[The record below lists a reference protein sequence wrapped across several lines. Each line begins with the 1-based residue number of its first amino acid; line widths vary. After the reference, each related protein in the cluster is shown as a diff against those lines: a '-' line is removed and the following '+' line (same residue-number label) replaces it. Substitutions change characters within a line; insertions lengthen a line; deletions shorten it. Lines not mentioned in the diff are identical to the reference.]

1 MKTINYILL
10 FSLGLLCSFNLTAQ
24 DGEKLFKSKCNT
36 CHMIGKDGTGPN
48 LAGKKQQWIDA
59 GEGELIYE
67 WVTNSLT
74 LIGSG
79 KSTMATAAKSFSATD
94 MPPQSVSKEEIDAIL
109 DYVDNYVEPTTETP
123 GDNPTGEPNVVYVP
137 NYEENLTLFY
147 FLVILLLVQIAVI
160 FAISNSM
167 KSFIKLKSTK
177 DKINNGGIKN
187 ILFLLM
193 FTGLAGSAS
202 ALSFTQ
208 PGATTEKTP
217 WLIVEN
223 NDIILLV
230 ILNITLLF
238 VILHFKRLFMDIATM
253 VRPRPEK
260 KRSRK
265 SQRRLQRIL
274 TNAIPIE
281 QEETIMLDHEY
292 DGIRELDNNLPP
304 WWVWM
309 FYATI
314 VFAVIYVF
322 NYHIFKISDL
332 QIEEYQ
338 KSMKQAELEVNA
350 YLDEMAMNVDETNA
364 TLMTEEADLSTGKV
378 LFDENCVVCHKSK
391 GEGDIGPNLTDNNW
405 IYGFDVKDIFKTV
418 KFGTANG
425 MPEHN
430 SKLNPIQLQ
439 QVASYV
445 LNLPETKGKPAEGK
459 IIEK

>member
-1 MKTINYILL
+1 MKTIKHIFFISICLL
-10 FSLGLLCSFNLTAQ
+10 FSFKLSAQ
-24 DGEKLFKSKCNT
+24 DGEKLFKAKCNT

-79 KSTMATAAKSFSATD
+79 KSTMAAAAKSFSATD
-94 MPPQSVSKEEIDAIL
+94 MPPQPVSKEEIDAIL
-109 DYVDNYVEPTTETP
+109 DYVDNYVEPTETP
-123 GDNPTGEPNVVYVP
+123 DANPSGEPTVVYVP

-177 DKINNGGIKN
+177 DKINNGRVKN
-187 ILFLLM
+187 ILLLLM

-238 VILHFKRLFMDIATM
+238 VILHFKRLFMDIAKM
-253 VRPRPEK
+253 VRPQKEK
-260 KRSRK
+260 KLSAR
-265 SQRRLQRIL
+265 SQRRMQKLL
-274 TNAIPIE
+274 TDAVPIE

-314 VFAVIYVF
+314 VFSVIYIF

-332 QIEEYQ
+332 QIEEYN
-338 KSMKQAELEVNA
+338 KSMKQAELDVNA
-350 YLDEMAMNVDETNA
+350 YLSEMAMNVDETNA
-364 TLMTEEADLSTGKV
+364 TLMTDEGDLSTGKV
-378 LFDENCVVCHKSK
+378 LFDANCVVCHNPK
-391 GEGDIGPNLTDNNW
+391 GEGNIGPNLTDKNW

-418 KFGTANG
+418 KYGTANG

-439 QVASYV
+439 QVSSYV
-445 LNLPETKGKPAEGK
+445 LSLPEVKGKPEEGT
-459 IIEK
+459 IIEE

>member
-1 MKTINYILL
+1 MKTLQHIFSISICILL
-10 FSLGLLCSFNLTAQ
+10 SFKLSAQ

-67 WVTNSLT
+67 WVTNSAT

-79 KSTMATAAKSFSATD
+79 KSTMAATAKSFSETD
-94 MPPQSVSKEEIDAIL
+94 MPAQTVSKEEIDAIL
-109 DYVDNYVEPTTETP
+109 DYVDNYVAPTEDTSVSTTTAEPT
-123 GDNPTGEPNVVYVP
+123 VVYVP

-147 FLVILLLVQIAVI
+147 FLIVLLAIQIVVI

-167 KSFIKLKSTK
+167 KTFIKLKTIK
-177 DKINNGGIKN
+177 DKLNNGEVKN
-187 ILFLLM
+187 VLLFIL
-193 FTGLAGSAS
+193 FTGLTSTVS

-208 PGATTEKTP
+208 PGASTEKTP

-238 VILHFKRLFMDIATM
+238 VILHFKRLFMEISSM
-253 VRPRPEK
+253 VRPPKEK
-260 KRSRK
+260 KLSARK
-265 SQRRLQRIL
+265 ERRMQKIL
-274 TNAIPIE
+274 TDAVPIE
-281 QEETIMLDHEY
+281 QEATIMLDHEY

-314 VFAVIYVF
+314 VFAVIYIF
-322 NYHIFKISDL
+322 NYHIFKTGDL
-332 QIEEYQ
+332 QIDEYN
-338 KSMKQAELEVNA
+338 KSIKQAELEVNA

-364 TLMTEEADLSTGKV
+364 TLLTDKGDLSTGKA
-378 LFDENCVVCHKSK
+378 LFETNCVVCHNPK
-391 GEGDIGPNLTDNNW
+391 GEGNIGPNLTDKTW
-405 IYGFDVKDIFKTV
+405 VYGFDVKDLFKTI
-418 KFGTANG
+418 KYGTANG

-439 QVASYV
+439 QVSSYV
-445 LNLPETKGKPAEGK
+445 LSLPETKGKAEEGT
-459 IIEK
+459 IIEN

>member
-1 MKTINYILL
+1 MKTIKHIFFISICL
-10 FSLGLLCSFNLTAQ
+10 FFSFKLSAQ

-79 KSTMATAAKSFSATD
+79 KSTMAAAAKSFSATD
-94 MPPQSVSKEEIDAIL
+94 MPPQSVTKEEIDAIL
-109 DYVDNYVEPTTETP
+109 DYVDNYVEPTETP
-123 GDNPTGEPNVVYVP
+123 GADPTGEPNVVYVP

-147 FLVILLLVQIAVI
+147 FLVILLLVQVAVI

-167 KSFIKLKSTK
+167 KSFIKLKSAK
-177 DKINNGGIKN
+177 DKTDNGGVKN
-187 ILFLLM
+187 ILLLLM

-238 VILHFKRLFMDIATM
+238 VILHFKRLFMDIAKM
-253 VRPRPEK
+253 VRPQQEK
-260 KRSRK
+260 KLSARK
-265 SQRRLQRIL
+265 QRRMQKIL
-274 TNAIPIE
+274 TDAVPIE
-281 QEETIMLDHEY
+281 QEETIMMDHEY

-314 VFAVIYVF
+314 VFAVIYIF

-332 QIEEYQ
+332 QIEEYN

-350 YLDEMAMNVDETNA
+350 YLSEMAMNVDETNA
-364 TLMTEEADLSTGKV
+364 TLMTDEGDLSTGKV
-378 LFDENCVVCHKSK
+378 LFDANCVVCHNPK
-391 GEGDIGPNLTDNNW
+391 GEGNIGPNLTDKSW
-405 IYGFDVKDIFKTV
+405 IYGFDVKDVFKTV
-418 KFGTANG
+418 KYGTANG

-439 QVASYV
+439 QVSSYV
-445 LNLPETKGKPAEGK
+445 LSLPETKGKPEEGT
-459 IIEK
+459 IIEE